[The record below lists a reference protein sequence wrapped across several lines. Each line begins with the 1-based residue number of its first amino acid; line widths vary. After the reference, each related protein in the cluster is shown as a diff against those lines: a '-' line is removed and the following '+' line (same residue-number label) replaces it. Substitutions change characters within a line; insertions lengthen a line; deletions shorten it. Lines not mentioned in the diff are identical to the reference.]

1 MNYALNCLYIMLIYY
16 FQIIPQESYHCL
28 QNIMNILVTNK
39 INTKL

>member
-16 FQIIPQESYHCL
+16 FQIFPHERYHCL